1 MELPG
6 GFVIPGAPHLRDC
19 RPLLPRHLFDVL
31 DTVPPRMASLL
42 AARMRLYVRDMRISW
57 RWFFATLFEL
67 EEYASA
73 LDRVLRDFDSLDPS
87 DPPLSEEDVSYMH
100 FLLAE
105 WEVSF
110 DHSCEN
116 VVWFFFHAHLP
127 CWRILL
133 GPATAQRLRE

>member
-6 GFVIPGAPHLRDC
+6 GFVIPGAPHLRDFP
-19 RPLLPRHLFDVL
+19 PLLPRHVFNVL
-31 DTVPPRMASLL
+31 DTVPPRMSSLL
-42 AARMRLYVRDMRISW
+42 AARMRLYVRDMRVSW

-67 EEYASA
+67 EEYASD
-73 LDRVLRDFDSLDPS
+73 LDRVLRDFDTFDPN
-87 DPPLSEEDVSYMH
+87 DPPLWDDDVSYMH

-116 VVWFFFHAHLP
+116 VVWFFCHAHLP
-127 CWRILL
+127 CWRVLL